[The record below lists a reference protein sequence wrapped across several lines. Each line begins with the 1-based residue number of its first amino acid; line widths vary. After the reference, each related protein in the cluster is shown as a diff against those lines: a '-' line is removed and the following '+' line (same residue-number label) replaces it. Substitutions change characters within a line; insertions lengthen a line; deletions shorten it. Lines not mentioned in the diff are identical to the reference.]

1 VIATALWWDDGA
13 QAAVE
18 AGEPTHV
25 FAAGT
30 DAAEA
35 VRLAIRRPDAVL
47 SLVLADPAAPPAD
60 VLAALPDVAVPTLV
74 VASAPNGESDLDVA
88 QQFAGVIDNAVF
100 VVVDGSARP
109 VHTASRASFTEWSSS
124 FVAIAE
130 GLAARGGSHLTPP
143 TPLVEG
149 ALR

>member
-1 VIATALWWDDGA
+1 MIAARLWWDDGA

-25 FAAGT
+25 FAAGP
-30 DAAEA
+30 DVAEA
-35 VRLAIRRPDAVL
+35 IRLALRHPDLVL
-47 SLVLADPAAPPAD
+47 SLVLADPIATHVD
-60 VLAALPDVAVPTLV
+60 VMASLPDVAVPTLV
-74 VASAPNGESDLDVA
+74 VASAPSGDSDLTVA
-88 QQFAGVIDNAVF
+88 QRFAGDIDNAVF

-130 GLAARGGSHLTPP
+130 GLAAREGRHLTPP

>member
-1 VIATALWWDDGA
+1 MIATTLWWDDGA

-25 FAAGT
+25 FAAGD
-30 DAAEA
+30 DAAHA
-35 VRLAIRRPDAVL
+35 VRLAVVHPDTVL

-60 VLAALPDVAVPTLV
+60 VSASLPSVTVPTLV
-74 VASAPNGESDLDVA
+74 VASAKDIESDLTVA
-88 QQFAGVIDNAVF
+88 QQFAGEIDNAVF

-109 VHTASRASFTEWSSS
+109 VHTQSRASFTEWSSS

-130 GLAARGGSHLTPP
+130 GLAARDGRYLTPP